1 MAEELNNILD
11 DDGYDVDLS
20 DLDLD
25 DLISDDEEEETEED
39 ETEEETAQT
48 DGSEEQPEEQQK
60 AEEDNTANTNA
71 ENDPAP
77 AEELFELKYNKQTRN
92 YTRAEVTE
100 LAQKGMNYDHVL
112 QQRDNLQNQLSEAQ
126 KFRTENEE
134 TLSILKSFAE
144 SSGKSIEDFVRSVR
158 ENKLVSEGMS
168 REAAKERIRAEDAER
183 KLAKQQAERETQ
195 SRQQKEASDLEA
207 RQRADAARF
216 EQLYPDAARKAKSG
230 EEPIPQEV
238 WNEVANGSTLC
249 EAYSRYEN
257 KKIAEE
263 NRKLQEQLKVKEQN
277 NKTKAMSLGSAKSDG
292 KDKAKDPFL
301 EALFADD

>member
-11 DDGYDVDLS
+11 DDNYDVDLS

-25 DLISDDEEEETEED
+25 EPQSDEEETD
-39 ETEEETAQT
+39 ETAEETAQT
-48 DGSEEQPEEQQK
+48 DEQTEEASEEAPAEK
-60 AEEDNTANTNA
+60 ADASAEEAA
-71 ENDPAP
+71 EEAP
-77 AEELFELKYNKQTRN
+77 KEELFELKYNKQTKN

-100 LAQKGMNYDHVL
+100 LAQKGMNYDHIL
-112 QQRDNLQNQLSEAQ
+112 SQRDSLQSQLNDAQ
-126 KFRTENEE
+126 AFRRENEE
-134 TLSILKSFAE
+134 LLSELKSFAE
-144 SSGKSIEDFVRSVR
+144 ASGKSVGEFVRTIR

-238 WNEVANGSTLC
+238 WNEVSNGSTLC
-249 EAYSRYEN
+249 EAYSRYES
-257 KKIAEE
+257 KRIAEE
-263 NRKLQEQLKVKEQN
+263 NRKLQEQLKTKQKN
-277 NKTKAMSLGSAKSDG
+277 TSNKAMSLGSAKSDG
-292 KDKAKDPFL
+292 NDKSKDPFL
-301 EALFADD
+301 EALFAE